1 MRPPQKLTPGAEAM
15 ERLTTIRLYGALGA
29 RFGRVHKFA
38 VQTSMEAVKAL
49 CVNFDGFEDYLN
61 NAKSNGMVF
70 AVFRGKRNI
79 GLDDFK
85 SLGGCDDIRI
95 APVMEGAKKAGLFQ
109 TILGAVL
116 VVVGAVVGV
125 MTSWT
130 GIGGVIG
137 SGMVSAGIGMM
148 AGGVYQML
156 SPQPKGLRSRDD
168 PDNKPSYA
176 FGGAV
181 NTLAMGNPIALL
193 YGEREIGGAIISAGI
208 VAEDI

>member
-1 MRPPQKLTPGAEAM
+1 MA
-15 ERLTTIRLYGALGA
+15 RLTTIRLYGPLGA

-49 CVNFDGFEDYLN
+49 SVNFDGFEDYLHD
-61 NAKSNGMVF
+61 AKSNGMVF

-79 GLDDFK
+79 GLEDYK
-85 SLGGCDDIRI
+85 NLSGADDIRI
-95 APVMEGAKKAGLFQ
+95 APIMEGSKKAGLFQ

-116 VVVGAVVGV
+116 VVAGIAVTYMSFGTAGVVGA
-125 MTSWT
+125 
-130 GIGGVIG
+130 
-137 SGMVSAGIGMM
+137 GMISAGIGMM
-148 AGGVYQML
+148 AGGIYQML
-156 SPQPKGLRSRDD
+156 SPQPKGLQGRDD

-181 NTLAMGNPIALL
+181 NSLAMGNPVPVL
-193 YGEREIGGAIISAGI
+193 YGEREIGGGIISAGI

>member
-1 MRPPQKLTPGAEAM
+1 MA
-15 ERLTTIRLYGALGA
+15 RLTTIRLYGALGA
-29 RFGRVHKFA
+29 RFGRVHKLA
-38 VQTSMEAVKAL
+38 VQTSAEAVKAL
-49 CVNFDGFEDYLN
+49 CVNFDGLEDYLM
-61 NAKSNGMVF
+61 NAKKNGMTF

-79 GLDDFK
+79 GLQDYRELSGD
-85 SLGGCDDIRI
+85 SDIRI
-95 APVMEGAKKAGLFQ
+95 APVMEGAKKAGMFQ

-125 MTSWT
+125 LTSWT
-130 GIGGVIG
+130 GVGGVIG
-137 SGMVSAGIGMM
+137 SGMVTAGIGMM

-156 SPQPKGLRSRDD
+156 SPQPKGLQGRDD

-176 FGGAV
+176 FGGSV
-181 NTLAMGNPIALL
+181 NTLAMGNPVALL

>member
-1 MRPPQKLTPGAEAM
+1 MA
-15 ERLTTIRLYGALGA
+15 RLTTIRLYGPLGA

-49 CVNFDGFEDYLN
+49 SVNFDGFEDYLH

-79 GLDDFK
+79 GLEDFK
-85 SLGGCDDIRI
+85 SLGGNDDIRI

-109 TILGAVL
+109 TILGAIM
-116 VVVGAVVGV
+116 VVAGGI
-125 MTSWT
+125 MTYVS
-130 GIGGVIG
+130 GGTASPMAAGLIS
-137 SGMVSAGIGMM
+137 SGLAMM
-148 AGGVYQML
+148 AGGIYQML
-156 SPQPKGLRSRDD
+156 SPQPKGLQGRDD

-181 NTLAMGNPIALL
+181 NSLAMGNPVPVL
-193 YGEREIGGAIISAGI
+193 YGEREIGGGIISAGI

>member
-1 MRPPQKLTPGAEAM
+1 M
-15 ERLTTIRLYGALGA
+15 ERLTTVRLYGALGA

-38 VQTSMEAVKAL
+38 VRTSMEAVKAL
-49 CVNFDGFEDYLN
+49 SVNFDGFEEYLR
-61 NAKSNGMVF
+61 NAKNNGMVF

-79 GLDDFK
+79 GLDDFQ
-85 SLGGCDDIRI
+85 SLGGTEDIRI

-109 TILGAVL
+109 TILGAMM
-116 VVVGAVVGV
+116 VVVGGI
-125 MTSWT
+125 MTYVS
-130 GIGGVIG
+130 GGVASPLAAG
-137 SGMVSAGIGMM
+137 LMTTGIGMM

-156 SPQPKGLRSRDD
+156 SPQPKGLQGRDD

-181 NTLAMGNPIALL
+181 NSLAMGNPVPVL
-193 YGEREIGGAIISAGI
+193 YGEREIGGGIISAGI